1 MEGLLTPRQ
10 KKGNVQHRSQVNNRN
25 SRAGMYILGRISYN
39 YIREIQLLAR
49 SATCLFL
56 LTDFDTPAALCW
68 ATPTADY
75 LPNMAGNLAPHL
87 IDGHVAVNFGDLQ
100 EICEHMATFLSQKQV
115 AMMVMTSKADVRP
128 WRRTLAR
135 NSAVLEAQCEFH
147 HGSPWHGHT
156 IFDVFLCGC
165 CTEKVCDLC
174 IRKSGKWCG
183 GFWPFQGCKG
193 LGGSAVGLHEGLPL
207 CNLCALD
214 RQSWGGD
221 NRQLCASCYLD
232 YEQALVNR
240 TGDYPSES
248 WSSDEDVL
256 F

>member
-1 MEGLLTPRQ
+1 
-10 KKGNVQHRSQVNNRN
+10 
-25 SRAGMYILGRISYN
+25 
-39 YIREIQLLAR
+39 
-49 SATCLFL
+49 
-56 LTDFDTPAALCW
+56 
-68 ATPTADY
+68 
-75 LPNMAGNLAPHL
+75 MAGNLTQHP
-87 IDGHVAVNFGDLQ
+87 IYGHVAFNFGDLQ
-100 EICEHMATFLSQKQV
+100 EICAHMATFMSQKQV
-115 AMMVMTSKADVRP
+115 AMMVMASKADARP

-135 NSAVLEAQCEFH
+135 NSAVPEAQCEFH
-147 HGSPWHGHT
+147 HGLPLHGHA

-165 CTEKVCDLC
+165 CTKKVCDLC

-183 GFWPFQGCKG
+183 GFWPLHGCKG
-193 LGGSAVGLHEGLPL
+193 LGISTMGHHKGLPL

-221 NRQLCASCYLD
+221 DRQLCASCYLD

-248 WSSDEDVL
+248 LSSDEDVT